1 VTRYAR
7 RLAVAAFGLGLGAA
21 GAGAG
26 EPSVAHREGLRRTA
40 ELRKERRRGRGASAV
55 GSIVPYPMPPVL
67 VIRQTPAVH
76 DEVEGLLD
84 LLRR

>member
-1 VTRYAR
+1 MTRCAR
-7 RLAVAAFGLGLGAA
+7 RLAVAAVGLGLAA
-21 GAGAG
+21 AEAGAG

-55 GSIVPYPMPPVL
+55 GSIVAYPMPPVL
-67 VIRQTPAVH
+67 VIRQTPAVL
-76 DEVEGLLD
+76 DEVESLLD